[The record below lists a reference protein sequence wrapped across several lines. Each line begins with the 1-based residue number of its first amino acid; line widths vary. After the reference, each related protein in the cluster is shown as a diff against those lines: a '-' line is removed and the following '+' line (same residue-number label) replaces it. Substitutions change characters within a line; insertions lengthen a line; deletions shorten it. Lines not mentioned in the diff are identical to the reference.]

1 MFSDYFVLL
10 KAFLIVFYFINS
22 LFKRKSV
29 QKLTE
34 VSIKI
39 SKISFFYSF
48 KLNEKK
54 NVHKKIRYGERER
67 EREREREGGRERGER
82 QSYTNIFAGRGLI
95 CNRGLEIF

>member
-67 EREREREGGRERGER
+67 ERERGREGERGER
-82 QSYTNIFAGRGLI
+82 DRVTQIFL
-95 CNRGLEIF
+95 LEGG

>member
-48 KLNEKK
+48 KLNGKK

-67 EREREREGGRERGER
+67 EREGGTEREREGERETELHKYFCWKGVD
-82 QSYTNIFAGRGLI
+82 L
-95 CNRGLEIF
+95 

>member
-67 EREREREGGRERGER
+67 EREGGREREGRETELHKYFCWKGVD
-82 QSYTNIFAGRGLI
+82 L
-95 CNRGLEIF
+95 